1 MIRKQLLLI
10 AGAAPAFLVVFL
22 VWRHAPRL
30 LGHLALPA
38 DDVAARLAFAARWLL
53 LPGLT
58 LLAGIVAAGRRGFY
72 PDAID
77 GTPTPQNHGLEINLR
92 YNRNTLEQTVL
103 AAIAWTG
110 LALAL
115 PHDRLA
121 LIPAM
126 AALFAVGRVTFW
138 IGYLL
143 HPLARAFGMVLTA
156 LPTLAAYAWLAWRA
170 VGG

>member
-22 VWRHAPRL
+22 VWRYAPRL
-30 LGHLALPA
+30 FGHLALPA
-38 DDVAARLAFAARWLL
+38 VDAAARLAFAARWLL

-58 LLAGIVAAGRRGFY
+58 LLAGIAAAGRRGFY

-77 GTPTPQNHGLEINLR
+77 GTPTPSSHGLKINLR

-103 AAIAWTG
+103 GAIAWTG

-115 PHDRLA
+115 PHERLV

-126 AALFAVGRVTFW
+126 ATLFAIGRIAFW

-156 LPTLAAYAWLAWRA
+156 FPTLAAYAWLVWGA